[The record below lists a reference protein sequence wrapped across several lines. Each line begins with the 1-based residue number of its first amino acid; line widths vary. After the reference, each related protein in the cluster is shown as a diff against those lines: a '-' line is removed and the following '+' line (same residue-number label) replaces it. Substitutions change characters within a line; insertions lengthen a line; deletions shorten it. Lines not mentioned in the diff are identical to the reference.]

1 MKTKKVW
8 KTFSIFAYEKE
19 QAYLRKMHNA
29 GWKLRR
35 ISGLNLY
42 TFEVCAPEDVIYQL
56 DYNPQTDMD
65 KAEYLQMFED
75 CGWEYIQDYAQYS
88 YFRKPA
94 SAMEGPEE
102 IFCDD
107 DSRAQMLLRIFKHR
121 YLPFAIILLVNTII
135 GVFRFIRY
143 PFLHPYIIVGVI
155 VYVDCVITY
164 IVLLIRF
171 IIRYRQFKNRR

>member
-42 TFEVCAPEDVIYQL
+42 TFEACEPEDVIYQL

-94 SAMEGPEE
+94 SAMQGTEE

-121 YLPFAIILLVNTII
+121 YLPFAALVLLNLLILLMNGDI
-135 GVFRFIRY
+135 Y
-143 PFLHPYIIVGVI
+143 DSYIITALYCGI
-155 VYVDCVITY
+155 
-164 IVLLIRF
+164 IVLYIAVLITF
-171 IIRYRQFKNRR
+171 VVRYRKFKNRR

>member
-1 MKTKKVW
+1 
-8 KTFSIFAYEKE
+8 
-19 QAYLRKMHNA
+19 
-29 GWKLRR
+29 
-35 ISGLNLY
+35 
-42 TFEVCAPEDVIYQL
+42 
-56 DYNPQTDMD
+56 
-65 KAEYLQMFED
+65 MFED

-107 DSRAQMLLRIFKHR
+107 DSRAQLLLRIFKHR

-164 IVLLIRF
+164 VVLLIRF